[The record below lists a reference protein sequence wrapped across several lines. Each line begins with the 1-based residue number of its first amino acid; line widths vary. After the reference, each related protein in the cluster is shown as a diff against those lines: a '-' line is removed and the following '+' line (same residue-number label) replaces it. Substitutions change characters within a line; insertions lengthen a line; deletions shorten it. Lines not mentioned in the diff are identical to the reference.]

1 VHPAA
6 ALSVVTVR
14 QSPSKHCARLTRMG
28 PTCHMPCLASVLPCS
43 SWSTCTNGQKTCTLQ
58 PLHCFEG
65 HSCGVKRQT
74 QHRTQCPRTRLWIT
88 CCAHVIS
95 TQQQEETLFWYSCS
109 CIQTVT
115 FTCALLPPREQQQAS
130 QCQTTSQV
138 GAPAPAP
145 GIWGDCAE
153 VLFWVSSASAG
164 MPA

>member
-6 ALSVVTVR
+6 ALSAVTVR
-14 QSPSKHCARLTRMG
+14 QSPLKHCARLTRMG

-74 QHRTQCPRTRLWIT
+74 QHRTQCPRTRLWTT

-95 TQQQEETLFWYSCS
+95 TAGGNPVLVQLLMHPDSNFYM
-109 CIQTVT
+109 
-115 FTCALLPPREQQQAS
+115 CAL
-130 QCQTTSQV
+130 TSQRTAAGQPMSDHQSSW
-138 GAPAPAP
+138 GA
-145 GIWGDCAE
+145 CTST
-153 VLFWVSSASAG
+153 SSLG
-164 MPA
+164 GLC